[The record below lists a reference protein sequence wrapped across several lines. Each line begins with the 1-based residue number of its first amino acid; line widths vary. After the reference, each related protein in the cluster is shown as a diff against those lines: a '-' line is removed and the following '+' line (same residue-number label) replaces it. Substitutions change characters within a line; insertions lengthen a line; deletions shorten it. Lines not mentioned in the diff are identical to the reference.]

1 MVAEQGNAPT
11 AEGPDIDTEVMHAEA
26 ARLRETPAVTLEL
39 SAAGTNE
46 ARWREELGKNLRRL
60 REERNMS
67 VRQLAGEARMYWIEL
82 ERYEDASQV
91 PTLDRVYA
99 IASCLDVTIHD
110 LLPPNA

>member
-1 MVAEQGNAPT
+1 M
-11 AEGPDIDTEVMHAEA
+11 EGIDHDAFVSRKDRVNEIETEVERAFVT
-26 ARLRETPAVTLEL
+26 TPTPL
-39 SAAGTNE
+39 TNTP
-46 ARWREELGKNLRRL
+46 RWREELGKNLRRL